1 VTGSAPR
8 AVPANESVVDLAM
21 SILSARRG
29 CPPDEAFTL
38 LIDAA
43 AGYDMDVSDLAGC
56 LVAEQELRKQ
66 PDG

>member
-1 VTGSAPR
+1 
-8 AVPANESVVDLAM
+8 VVDLAM

-43 AGYDMDVSDLAGC
+43 AGYEMNVSDLARC
-56 LVAEQELRKQ
+56 LVADQELRKQ